1 MRTYQIRT
9 ILLCAVIISIIVII
23 IIIIKMIN
31 SQEKSFTEDI
41 INLTMI

>member
-23 IIIIKMIN
+23 IIIKMIN
-31 SQEKSFTEDI
+31 SQEKSLTEDI